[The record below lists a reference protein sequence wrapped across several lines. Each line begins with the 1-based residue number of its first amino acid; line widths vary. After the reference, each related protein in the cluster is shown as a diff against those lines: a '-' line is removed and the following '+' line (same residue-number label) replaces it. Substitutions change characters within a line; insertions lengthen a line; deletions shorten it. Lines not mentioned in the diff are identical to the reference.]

1 MIKRSVYILAALLL
15 CGFAQGQDPQQ
26 VNVSVKIIE
35 FQTTKG
41 AESGISAYF
50 KKRITPRPYGLVST
64 GPGIIDAASLAFPNR
79 STAGITLFLDQI
91 STYYGDIE
99 MILQALVDQ
108 NRAFILSQP
117 KVMVSVGAAAPT
129 IIKTTQDVPYE
140 NTVVVGVNAVQTTA
154 FRPTGVTLTVSAL
167 QVVDDDGNPNTTE
180 DQYIQLKLTAEINEE
195 GQRITIALA
204 DTFAITGAVVSRS
217 TNAISVPEFVSRSL
231 DTTVWVKNN
240 QVLIL
245 GGLYRNTKNKN
256 VSTLPWLTQ
265 GEDLVN
271 NTLERLSPFSETPD
285 IPLTSALG
293 NKRSSETRRELV
305 FMVKADIWRQA
316 FTLYEGFGAP
326 GGEDAAPE
334 EEGEEDIVHPTPPSG
349 FIGSLFGG
357 SNTVP
362 SGVSDSLGGR
372 E

>member
-1 MIKRSVYILAALLL
+1 MKKSSTYLLALLLLL
-15 CGFAQGQDPQQ
+15 CGFAQGQGPQQ

-35 FQTTKG
+35 FQTSKG
-41 AESGISAYF
+41 SETGISAYF
-50 KKRITPRPYGLVST
+50 KQRIVPRPYGQVST
-64 GPGIIDAASLAFPNR
+64 GPGIIEAASLAFPSR

-99 MILQALVDQ
+99 AILQALIDQ

-117 KVMVSVGAAAPT
+117 KVMVSVGAAEPT

-167 QVVDDDGNPNTTE
+167 QVVDDDGNPNTTH
-180 DQYIQLKLTAEINEE
+180 DQYIQLKLSAEINEV
-195 GQRITIALA
+195 GQRITVALA
-204 DTFAITGAVVSRS
+204 DSLSSTGAVVSRS

-231 DTTVWVKNN
+231 DTTVWVPNG

-256 VSTLPWLTQ
+256 VSSLPWLTQ
-265 GEDLVN
+265 GEDMVN
-271 NTLERLSPFSETPD
+271 QALEKVSPFSETPD

-293 NKRSSETRRELV
+293 SKRASEARRELV

-316 FTLYEGFGAP
+316 FTLSEGFGLP
-326 GGEDAAPE
+326 GEE
-334 EEGEEDIVHPTPPSG
+334 EEGEEGDEDIVHPTPPSG
-349 FIGSLFGG
+349 FIGTLFGG
-357 SNTVP
+357 SSTPP